1 MISVEAH
8 AVLSIDWVK
17 STIENATEKDDVFC
31 SAFLSGIVLT
41 GKDVSKKDC
50 LDRNTQAFLSSSGNV
65 WTDFINPDDLDQ
77 ELLPGPYVLQNGDFW
92 KVARL
97 YDDTA
102 EAFTVGLQT
111 LPDKRYVY
119 LRSLAISYFAYAS
132 V

>member
-8 AVLSIDWVK
+8 TVVSIDWVK
-17 STIENATEKDDVFC
+17 SIIEYATQRDDVFC

-41 GKDVSKKDC
+41 GKDVSKKEC
-50 LDRNTQAFLSSSGNV
+50 LDRDTQAFLSSSGNM
-65 WTDFINPDDLDQ
+65 WMESINPDDLDQ
-77 ELLPGPYVLQNGDFW
+77 ELLPGPYLLRNGHFW

-102 EAFTVGLQT
+102 EAFTVGLHT
-111 LPDKRYVY
+111 LPDKRYVTSGPRD
-119 LRSLAISYFAYAS
+119 LLFAYTS